1 MTRIKDLSPEEMP
14 KERLI
19 HSGAQALSNT
29 ELLAILINTGSKG
42 RSSLDIATTLLSQC
56 KSLSALQN
64 ISLQELITFEGLG
77 TSKST
82 TLLAAFELARRLNFK
97 IDKNNSQ
104 MIKHP
109 DQIAAMLYPQLQ
121 FEKQEHFVVFI
132 LNTKH
137 QIIHQETLFKGT
149 LNSAIIHPREVF
161 KIALKYSAHA
171 IIVAHNH
178 PSGDPTPS
186 SADIETTIRLAA
198 CGDTMGIQLLDHIV
212 IGHQCY
218 ECVVIDENKK

>member
-1 MTRIKDLSPEEMP
+1 MTRIKDLSPDEMP

-19 HSGAQALSNT
+19 QSGAQALSNT
-29 ELLAILINTGSKG
+29 ELLAILINTGSKR
-42 RSSLDIATTLLSQC
+42 RSSLDIASTLLAEC
-56 KSLSALQN
+56 KTLKTLQD
-64 ISLQELITFEGLG
+64 ISFHELITFEGIG
-77 TSKST
+77 ISKST
-82 TLLAAFELARRLNFK
+82 TLLAAFELARRLNYK
-97 IDKNNSQ
+97 IDKNTSQ

-109 DQIAAMLYPQLQ
+109 DQIADILYPQLQ
-121 FEKQEHFVVFI
+121 FENQENFIVFI

-137 QIIHQETLFKGT
+137 QIIHQEILFKGT

-186 SADIETTIRLAA
+186 PADIDTTVRLAA
-198 CGDTMGIQLLDHIV
+198 CGETMGIQLLDHIV

-218 ECVVIDENKK
+218 ECVDITQNKK